1 MLISTGSACHADS
14 MKVSSVLEAM
24 KIPPEVAVS
33 TVRIS
38 TGKNTAAE
46 EIDRAVAIISKAVVT
61 LLHG

>member
-1 MLISTGSACHADS
+1 